1 MTGNVRFAAVVAV
14 VLLTAA
20 SASAQQAT
28 TAPAPASVPQAAAAP
43 ATAPASRA
51 EVATVKSTNGKV
63 LLNRA
68 TNYDPATKDLRLLVG
83 DRLVILEG
91 GAITVRFDGGCEQ
104 TIDSASIYTVPA
116 TPPCGYAATDRGMR
130 APVQTAPA
138 ATTAASGDYLKWGL
152 VGLGLITPI
161 VLLSNSS
168 SGRPISP

>member
-1 MTGNVRFAAVVAV
+1 MT
-14 VLLTAA
+14 VLARLATTAGMAFLVAA
-20 SASAQQAT
+20 SAMAQPAT
-28 TAPAPASVPQAAAAP
+28 PPAPEAVPQAAAAS
-43 ATAPASRA
+43 TASAVPVAS
-51 EVATVKSTNGKV
+51 VKATNGKV

-68 TNYDPATKDLRLLVG
+68 TDYSPAAKDQRLLVG
-83 DRLVILEG
+83 DRLVVLEG

-104 TIDSASIYTVPA
+104 TVDNASIYTVPA